1 MPRFQSSY
9 GKGEATGAALQTAPG
24 VISSAKDVATGN
36 VVGVVTTAVTSTVQA
51 GAQYATAKEQA
62 KALAA
67 QGKSAVE
74 IAKATG
80 VTEREAADLMLIA
93 ERERRKSERQIS
105 DLVLPAVVGLVV
117 LVVAGGLLLEA
128 VGTDEEEEAE

>member
-1 MPRFQSSY
+1 
-9 GKGEATGAALQTAPG
+9 
-24 VISSAKDVATGN
+24 
-36 VVGVVTTAVTSTVQA
+36 VQA

-80 VTEREAADLMLIA
+80 ISEREAADLMLVQ
-93 ERERRKSERQIS
+93 ERERRRSERQVS

-117 LVVAGGLLLEA
+117 LVVAGGLILDY
-128 VGTDEEEEAE
+128 VGTNEEEEEE